1 MKGIMGVAVVA
12 GLALS
17 ATARAGDDPKFDEAK
32 LIGKWEPTDAKKD
45 VRATL
50 EFKKAGKLLVTIPI
64 DGVDTIVEGNWKLK
78 GSELEI
84 AMTRNGMTE
93 TTTFKLAK
101 LDDKLL
107 EYTAPQGKTYT
118 LKKMKS

>member
-1 MKGIMGVAVVA
+1 MKSILGAALFA
-12 GLALS
+12 GLVLS
-17 ATARAGDDPKFDEAK
+17 GTAKAGEDPKFDEAK
-32 LIGKWEPTDAKKD
+32 LIGKWEPADVKKE
-45 VRATL
+45 VRAAL
-50 EFKKAGKLLVTIPI
+50 EFKKAGKLLITIPI
-64 DGVDTIVEGNWKLK
+64 DGVDTIVEGSWKLK
-78 GSELEI
+78 GSDLEI

>member
-1 MKGIMGVAVVA
+1 MKVIMGAALFV

-17 ATARAGDDPKFDEAK
+17 ATARVGDEAKFDEAK
-32 LIGKWEPTDAKKD
+32 LIGKWEPADVKKE
-45 VRATL
+45 VRAAL
-50 EFKKAGKLLVTIPI
+50 EFKKAGKLLITIPI
-64 DGVDTIVEGNWKLK
+64 DGVDTIVEGSWKLK
-78 GSELEI
+78 GTELEI
-84 AMTRNGMTE
+84 GMTRNGMTE
-93 TTTFKLAK
+93 TTTFKLTK